1 MASPSHINDEDEDDL
16 DHVTT
21 ISVDVHTMDS
31 LRGPVKVSPVSSA
44 GLDCSCGESCACSS
58 YDSEEDRPNDDNDFS
73 TNSIACQTEQP
84 STSAAVVVVA
94 SNAVDK
100 KSSTKTLSPNACR
113 ASKKLRSNHSS
124 QSPGTQGKGCDLK
137 CFFIELTHSNAAISL
152 NWVIQ
157 ILPCVKYLF
166 DSFGASQAVY

>member
-1 MASPSHINDEDEDDL
+1 MKCTTDLMNDRLTSPCHNDDEDDDDL

-58 YDSEEDRPNDDNDFS
+58 YDSEEDRANDENEFS

-84 STSAAVVVVA
+84 PTSGVYFTIILRAA
-94 SNAVDK
+94 
-100 KSSTKTLSPNACR
+100 L
-113 ASKKLRSNHSS
+113 
-124 QSPGTQGKGCDLK
+124 GT
-137 CFFIELTHSNAAISL
+137 S
-152 NWVIQ
+152 
-157 ILPCVKYLF
+157 
-166 DSFGASQAVY
+166 

>member
-1 MASPSHINDEDEDDL
+1 LKCTTDILNDRGASPSHIEDEDEDDL

-58 YDSEEDRPNDDNDFS
+58 YDSEDDRPNDEQDFS

-84 STSAAVVVVA
+84 PTSGVNFINFYARLFCTKDFCTDFS
-94 SNAVDK
+94 SNGLA
-100 KSSTKTLSPNACR
+100 LYFF
-113 ASKKLRSNHSS
+113 
-124 QSPGTQGKGCDLK
+124 LK
-137 CFFIELTHSNAAISL
+137 RI
-152 NWVIQ
+152 
-157 ILPCVKYLF
+157 
-166 DSFGASQAVY
+166 